1 VSTTSQATKREF
13 QNRIYLDLDQKLRQT
28 PWNSGAS
35 EAHGLLCGLA
45 CRGITSDTVRTRA
58 FLFQL
63 TESSHIDMIEGIFC
77 LACRDLDD
85 ESFGFNLMLPDID
98 TPAIEQAESISNWC
112 QGFLQ
117 GIYSDNTNTDNLELS
132 SVAEALDDIMQIG
145 HLEFDPDQSDQNL
158 SSLTEIEEFLRVAV
172 QLIYDELKP
181 ASSVS
186 SLQPSTTLN

>member
-1 VSTTSQATKREF
+1 MSPKSQVTRREF
-13 QNRIYLDLDQKLRQT
+13 QNRIFLDLDQKLRQT

-63 TESSHIDMIEGIFC
+63 TEPAHIDLIEGMFS
-77 LACRDLDD
+77 LACRDLEDANF
-85 ESFGFNLMLPDID
+85 SFNLMLPDFD
-98 TPAIEQAESISNWC
+98 VAAIEQAESISNWC

-117 GIYSDNTNTDNLELS
+117 GIYSDSANSAELDLS

-145 HLEFDPDQSDQNL
+145 HLELDPAHSERNEN
-158 SSLTEIEEFLRVAV
+158 SLTEIEEFLRVAV

-181 ASSVS
+181 VNTSS
-186 SLQPSTTLN
+186 SLQSSTTLN